1 MIPNT
6 EWKHMNWGYAPLNK
20 KGILLEN
27 LKPEDENERFSN
39 QLYHYMSTAMGEW
52 QNLDNKTL
60 VEVSSGRGGGLDY
73 ITRYLNPKK
82 AYGVDISQV
91 QVDYCR
97 DIYKNNKKLAF
108 VNGDSMKLSKIKELQ
123 TEKIDIVI
131 NVESGHCYPDFKRF
145 VEEVEKILTPGGCFA
160 YSDFRPTH
168 EWEKVEE

>member
-97 DIYKNNKKLAF
+97 DIYKNN
-108 VNGDSMKLSKIKELQ
+108 
-123 TEKIDIVI
+123 
-131 NVESGHCYPDFKRF
+131 
-145 VEEVEKILTPGGCFA
+145 
-160 YSDFRPTH
+160 
-168 EWEKVEE
+168 